1 MDNLPKER
9 RTELEIE
16 DLDRELVIEVERWFG
31 INSFD
36 SKV

>member
-1 MDNLPKER
+1 MDSLPKEHR
-9 RTELEIE
+9 NELEIE
-16 DLDRELVIEVERWFG
+16 DLDRKLVVEVERLFG